1 MRVAVALSGGVD
13 STAVARQLL
22 AAGHE
27 VVGLTMRLCPDLP
40 DLAPTSRSQT
50 RSQAGLAEHGCSQ
63 CVAPRPD
70 GYGTSCAS
78 PCACL
83 DGVAAAKK
91 LGIEHHLL
99 DLRPEFEERVIG
111 PFVSGFAQ
119 GLTPNPCAL
128 CNRDIKFGLLLDRA
142 LALGAEAMAT
152 GHYAC
157 VESGLRGPEIL
168 RAADETKDQTYFLSL
183 VPVERFQRVR
193 FPLCG
198 QRKQDLLAEAGQAAA
213 RPATSTEI
221 CFLREHAYADFV
233 RARAPEAFA
242 PGLITDLAGRTLGEH
257 QGLPHYTI
265 GQRRGL
271 GVAAPQPLYV
281 VRLDRQQNRVVVG
294 PDEAL
299 WTREVRVGALNG
311 LEVIGANGEAEVMIR
326 YRQQPAS
333 AQVRRCG
340 DGFCQVTFARPVRAV
355 TPGQIAAFYRGRR
368 LLGGGMILDNGAR
381 A

>member
-1 MRVAVALSGGVD
+1 MRIAVALSGGVD

-40 DLAPTSRSQT
+40 DLPATA
-50 RSQAGLAEHGCSQ
+50 RSQARGQAGLPEHGCSQ
-63 CVAPRPD
+63 CVA
-70 GYGTSCAS
+70 

-91 LGIEHHLL
+91 LGVEHHLL
-99 DLRPEFEERVIG
+99 DLRAEFEAQVIG
-111 PFVSGFAQ
+111 PFVTAFSQ
-119 GLTPNPCAL
+119 GLTPNPCAV

-157 VESGLRGPEIL
+157 AEPGPRIA
-168 RAADETKDQTYFLSL
+168 RAADETKDQTYFLAL
-183 VPVERFQRVR
+183 VPAARFQRVR
-193 FPLCG
+193 FPLCR
-198 QRKQDLLAEAGQAAA
+198 QRKQELLAQAAQTA
-213 RPATSTEI
+213 EGPATSTEI

-233 RARAPEAFA
+233 RRRAPGAFQ
-242 PGLITDLAGRTLGEH
+242 PGLITDLAGRALGEH
-257 QGLPHYTI
+257 QGLPNYTI

-271 GVAAPQPLYV
+271 GVAAPHPLCV
-281 VRLDRQQNRVVVG
+281 VRLDQRQNTVIVG

-299 WTREVRVGALNG
+299 WTREVRVGKVNG
-311 LEVIGANGEAEVMIR
+311 LENLGENTGGAEAEVMIR
-326 YRQQPAS
+326 YRQQPAL
-333 AQVRRCG
+333 ARVRRMG
-340 DGFCQVTFARPVRAV
+340 PDTCQVTFDRPVRAV
-355 TPGQIAAFYRGRR
+355 TPGQVAAFYRGPQ
-368 LLGGGMILDNGAR
+368 LLAGGEILDLQER